1 VAAEAH
7 VRRLGKAVPNR
18 MHGRRIIAAA
28 VFVAATAGCAAVR
41 EPKCMP
47 GEQSSITD
55 LLYFGTAKP
64 NGVVTTEE
72 WAAFLATSVTPR
84 FPAGVTVWQAS
95 GQWRNE
101 NGGVVREGSFVLSLV
116 HPDDHSSETAVR
128 ALAAEYKSR
137 FNQDAVLRVKSHACV
152 SF

>member
-1 VAAEAH
+1 
-7 VRRLGKAVPNR
+7 
-18 MHGRRIIAAA
+18 
-28 VFVAATAGCAAVR
+28 
-41 EPKCMP
+41 MP
-47 GEQSSITD
+47 GEQSSVTD

-84 FPAGVTVWQAS
+84 FPTGLTVWQAS
-95 GQWRNE
+95 GQWTNE
-101 NGGVVREGSFVLSLV
+101 NGDVVREGAFVLSLV

-137 FNQDAVLRVKSHACV
+137 FNQRVVLRVKSHACV
-152 SF
+152 SL